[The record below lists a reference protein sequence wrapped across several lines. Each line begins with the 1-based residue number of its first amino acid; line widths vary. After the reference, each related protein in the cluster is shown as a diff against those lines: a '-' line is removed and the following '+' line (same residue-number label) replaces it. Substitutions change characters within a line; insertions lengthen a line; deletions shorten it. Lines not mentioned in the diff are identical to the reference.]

1 MKLIECENVRSVT
14 FSKRKRTLFEKA
26 KRAAAST
33 GATIAIFLISSKE
46 YMHAF
51 GTSCVHPII
60 NEYRARRSNDN
71 VVIAVAQNDGQRLD
85 LLNGDPFD
93 KLKQILEC
101 QDVSFLL
108 GPNFDRSNLEHAKK
122 EKHLMS
128 ANRVANEQMV
138 VSIPSFANVG
148 AAQFDLNVTAANL
161 GEPERKHKGRQKIE
175 MKLIECEN
183 VRSVTFSKRKRT
195 LFEKAKRAAASTGAT
210 IAIFLISS
218 KEYMHAFGTSC
229 VHPIINE
236 YRARRSNDNVVIAVA
251 QNDGQRLDLL
261 NGDPFDKLKQILECQ
276 DVSFLLGPNFDRS
289 NLEHHVM
296 AAYSWFDDCCTKL
309 KAKKEKHLMSANRV
323 ANEQMVVSIPS
334 FANVGAAQFDLNVT
348 AANLGEP
355 ERKHKGRQKIE
366 MKLIEC
372 ENVRSVTFSKRKRTL
387 FEKAKRAAASTG
399 ATIAIFL
406 ISSKEYMHAFG
417 TSCVH
422 PIINEYRARRSN
434 DNVVIAVAQN
444 DGQRLDLLNG
454 DPFDKLK
461 QILECQDVSLL
472 LGPNFDRSN
481 LEHAKKEKHLMSANR
496 VANEQMVVSIP
507 SFANVGAA
515 QFDLNVT
522 AANLVRGFNLNVAP
536 SVDDFCC
543 ISCSTFQS
551 ECDTEFFLDME
562 REPER
567 KHKGRQKIEMKLIE
581 CENARSVTF
590 SKRKRTL
597 FEKAKRAAASTN
609 ATIAIFLISSKGY
622 MHAFGTSCVHA
633 IINAYRARRSNDNAA
648 IAVAQNDDHRLDLL
662 NGDPVDKLK
671 QILEC
676 QDVSVLLGPNFDPS
690 NLDHVMAAYSW
701 FDDCCT
707 KLKAKK
713 EKQMSANRVANEQM
727 VSTNVGA
734 AQFDLNV
741 TTAASPNQVF
751 ISANLARGF
760 NLNVAPSADD
770 EEMISAASHVRRF
783 NLNVT
788 TGADDDKEA
797 EEKEEMAHANPTRG
811 FNLNVAPDD
820 VDEEMK

>member
-1 MKLIECENVRSVT
+1 M
-14 FSKRKRTLFEKA
+14 
-26 KRAAAST
+26 AAYSW
-33 GATIAIFLISSKE
+33 
-46 YMHAF
+46 
-51 GTSCVHPII
+51 
-60 NEYRARRSNDN
+60 
-71 VVIAVAQNDGQRLD
+71 
-85 LLNGDPFD
+85 FD
-93 KLKQILEC
+93 DCCTKLK
-101 QDVSFLL
+101 
-108 GPNFDRSNLEHAKK
+108 AKK

-183 VRSVTFSKRKRT
+183 VLSVTFSKRKRT

-348 AANLGEP
+348 AANLSYSIQQFSFPIRENFSFSCFEFFLDIEEEP

-417 TSCVH
+417 TSCVN

-461 QILECQDVSLL
+461 QILECQDVSFL

-481 LEHAKKEKHLMSANR
+481 LEHHVMAVYSWFDDCCTKLKARKEKHLMSANP

-515 QFDLNVT
+515 KFDLNVT
-522 AANLVRGFNLNVAP
+522 AANLVQGFNLNVAP
-536 SVDDFCC
+536 SVYDFCC
-543 ISCSTFQS
+543 LSCSTFQS
-551 ECDTEFFLDME
+551 ECDT
-562 REPER
+562 
-567 KHKGRQKIEMKLIE
+567 G
-581 CENARSVTF
+581 C
-590 SKRKRTL
+590 
-597 FEKAKRAAASTN
+597 
-609 ATIAIFLISSKGY
+609 
-622 MHAFGTSCVHA
+622 
-633 IINAYRARRSNDNAA
+633 
-648 IAVAQNDDHRLDLL
+648 
-662 NGDPVDKLK
+662 
-671 QILEC
+671 
-676 QDVSVLLGPNFDPS
+676 
-690 NLDHVMAAYSW
+690 
-701 FDDCCT
+701 
-707 KLKAKK
+707 
-713 EKQMSANRVANEQM
+713 
-727 VSTNVGA
+727 
-734 AQFDLNV
+734 
-741 TTAASPNQVF
+741 
-751 ISANLARGF
+751 
-760 NLNVAPSADD
+760 
-770 EEMISAASHVRRF
+770 
-783 NLNVT
+783 
-788 TGADDDKEA
+788 
-797 EEKEEMAHANPTRG
+797 
-811 FNLNVAPDD
+811 
-820 VDEEMK
+820 